1 MNSKITG
8 SLLSELNVRFPA
20 AFDEDLYFTVYHAV
34 KTKEMEECIIPTLI
48 ELMNKYF
55 ATVNNPDN
63 ILQFT
68 YSSGTDVPTNVEIK
82 SDAYMKKFFKK
93 YTLNR
98 GDKDKTIFDIWGA
111 DRRRHRYND
120 VVFDPTQKNDTKVFN
135 FFNGLRAE
143 CECRQRGL
151 TAYDPSKFD
160 KIMDLILNLC
170 GNDAHAREWFLD
182 VIAWSI
188 QYKSKPGVSIVIESP
203 QGCGKGMI
211 FNDLLGKRIYGD
223 SAYAPCPGGTDLFSN
238 FNAPYDNKLFIY
250 VDEFQDL
257 SKHHQGFLKYKIT
270 EDSTRITRKYMD
282 SVIKKDYVFYA
293 FTGNKIPDNMVDA
306 DDRRYLMLKAS
317 NDKDKEFFTQVAYQ
331 IAGTHDYRP
340 DDDNIGEGAL
350 HFYLFLM
357 QRDIVH
363 FKYGQ
368 RPPMTSFKRK
378 VTEMNVDPVFR
389 YIQHLVEN
397 DDLPN
402 KTQRHAEFYKSC
414 LAWCREEG
422 IRPAWKDCLTMM
434 RAIECKLTL
443 KRRCGEDTPVVTN
456 EKVKLKIDDPRYDQS
471 QPTRNTV
478 REGIKFPSAEDL
490 KRIMRKN
497 HVWCLRDEDEDT
509 HENAKRHRT

>member
-20 AFDEDLYFTVYHAV
+20 AFDEDPYFTVYHAV
-34 KTKEMEECIIPTLI
+34 ETEEMEECIIPTLI

-223 SAYAPCPGGTDLFSN
+223 SAYAPCPGGKDLFSN

-270 EDSTRITRKYMD
+270 EDSTRIT
-282 SVIKKDYVFYA
+282 
-293 FTGNKIPDNMVDA
+293 
-306 DDRRYLMLKAS
+306 
-317 NDKDKEFFTQVAYQ
+317 
-331 IAGTHDYRP
+331 
-340 DDDNIGEGAL
+340 
-350 HFYLFLM
+350 
-357 QRDIVH
+357 
-363 FKYGQ
+363 
-368 RPPMTSFKRK
+368 
-378 VTEMNVDPVFR
+378 
-389 YIQHLVEN
+389 
-397 DDLPN
+397 LP
-402 KTQRHAEFYKSC
+402 
-414 LAWCREEG
+414 
-422 IRPAWKDCLTMM
+422 
-434 RAIECKLTL
+434 
-443 KRRCGEDTPVVTN
+443 
-456 EKVKLKIDDPRYDQS
+456 
-471 QPTRNTV
+471 
-478 REGIKFPSAEDL
+478 
-490 KRIMRKN
+490 
-497 HVWCLRDEDEDT
+497 
-509 HENAKRHRT
+509 HRLP